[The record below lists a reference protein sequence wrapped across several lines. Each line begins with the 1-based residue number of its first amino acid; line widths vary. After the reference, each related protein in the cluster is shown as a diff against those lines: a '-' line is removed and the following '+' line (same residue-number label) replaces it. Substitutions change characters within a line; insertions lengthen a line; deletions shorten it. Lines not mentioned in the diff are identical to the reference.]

1 MPVIYIF
8 LRGLHS
14 NQQWIDWLGQIDS
27 ANPYQSWGETYKSQQ
42 GLAKLFNSQNFL
54 FALYATIKPSN
65 NETLKQMIPA
75 LEKSIKL
82 VN

>member
-1 MPVIYIF
+1 
-8 LRGLHS
+8 LHS
-14 NQQWIDWLGQIDS
+14 NADWVNWLSRID
-27 ANPYQSWGETYKSQQ
+27 NPKPYLNWGSTYNSQQ

-65 NETLKQMIPA
+65 NETLKQMVPV
-75 LEKSIKL
+75 LEQSIKR